1 MRFIRKAGRI
11 IPIKSAYKAILH
23 SERADKLTE
32 RVGAISSKFLGKGK
46 GKASLNAMNTLKR
59 ASNLA
64 GHHEAMA
71 NKLVKGVGNSNL
83 FKAIAIRAV
92 RTIKRG

>member
-46 GKASLNAMNTLKR
+46 TSLNAMNTLKR